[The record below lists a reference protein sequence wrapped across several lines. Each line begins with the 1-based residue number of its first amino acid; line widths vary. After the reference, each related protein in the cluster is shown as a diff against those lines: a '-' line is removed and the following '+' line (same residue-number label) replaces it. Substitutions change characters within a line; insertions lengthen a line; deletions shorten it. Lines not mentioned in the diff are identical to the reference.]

1 MPSRLKCELLVFMTA
16 IAMIF
21 AHVEYGYGAG
31 YFVEYDYDNAGNLTQ
46 RIRHEYDA
54 TDPVTTAF
62 PSQGFYSTPLSVTLT
77 CSDPGGSGCDKI
89 YYSTNGSGY
98 VVYSSPISISVDT
111 TLRFYAVDRAN
122 NIEDEKTQTYTFE
135 TIPPS
140 TTASPRG
147 GTYSIHHTPVNVTLT
162 CNDTGGSGCE
172 KIYYTTDGSEPTP
185 SSPFY
190 TGPIPVST
198 TTTLRFYA
206 KDHAGNSESPK
217 KTELY
222 TIDTCANWPVR
233 IGTTPYLT
241 IQNAYEVAG
250 PDAMIMTR
258 NVRFLES
265 LNVHLNKTVTLAGG
279 YNCEFTGNAGNTT
292 NTKGAITT
300 TVGGG
305 TITIRNFILEQ

>member
-1 MPSRLKCELLVFMTA
+1 
-16 IAMIF
+16 MIF
-21 AHVEYGYGAG
+21 TQVEYGYGAG

-98 VVYSSPISISVDT
+98 VVYSSPISISVNT
-111 TLRFYAVDRAN
+111 TLRFYAKDRAN

-217 KTELY
+217 KTEVY
-222 TIDTCANWPVR
+222 TIDTCSSYPVR
-233 IGTTPYLT
+233 IGITPYLT
-241 IQNAYEVAG
+241 IQAAYNAVAAG
-250 PDAMIMTR
+250 STATINTR
-258 NVRFLES
+258 NVRFLENLLTDS
-265 LNVHLNKTVTLAGG
+265 LNKTIILQGG
-279 YNCEFTGNAGNTT
+279 YGCDFITYNPGSTT
-292 NTKGAITT
+292 SMKGITT

-305 TITIRNFILEQ
+305 TITIKNFVLE